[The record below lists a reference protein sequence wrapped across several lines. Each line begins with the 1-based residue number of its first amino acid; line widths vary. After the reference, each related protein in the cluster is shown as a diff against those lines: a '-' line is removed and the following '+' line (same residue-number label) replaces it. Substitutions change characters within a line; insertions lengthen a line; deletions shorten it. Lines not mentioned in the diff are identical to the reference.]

1 MLCQLSQMVWCIF
14 PRKVVYIDNNSFLLN
29 IIVLNLHNWRLN
41 IDQSLRLWKFWFELL
56 TEEELHLGFYTVTQK
71 ALTNLGARYALHELC
86 HIPPPYMKT
95 RHNLETITKSFNND
109 SSKGSFEEAL
119 GGWL

>member
-1 MLCQLSQMVWCIF
+1 M
-14 PRKVVYIDNNSFLLN
+14 PRNWKLN
-29 IIVLNLHNWRLN
+29 IA
-41 IDQSLRLWKFWFELL
+41 QSVCQCKFWFKLSEL

-71 ALTNLGARYALHELC
+71 ALTDLGARYALHELC
-86 HIPPPYMKT
+86 HIPPPYKKT